1 MTAAALVADIGGTH
15 FNAGLVLPGE
25 SRVSFLRKLKAAEFA
40 TPTQAVQAY
49 LKSVASEANFDLEE
63 LKQAAFAVATP
74 VSGDRICFTN
84 SDWKFSIQETQALLN
99 LQSLQVINDFEALAL
114 SLPMLRPDQFRAH
127 GVAPNSAGVMGSSLR
142 TAASQGDGAT
152 GLGSTVLAVVGPG
165 TGLGVAAAL
174 QSGGRWHCIPGEGG
188 HATLAAGSDFER
200 RLLDVLSSAYPHV
213 SAERLLSGIGMPVL
227 YQAVAKVLGKTVD
240 TLPTPSIVELGLARN
255 DLVADQTL
263 DVFCA
268 MLGGFCG
275 NVALTFGARAGLFV
289 GGGIVPRLGE
299 RFFQSD
305 FRKRFEAKG
314 RFHDYLAAIPT
325 AVITDPYVALSGAA
339 LAISGGATST

>member
-1 MTAAALVADIGGTH
+1 MTAATLVADIGGTH

-25 SRVSFLRKLKAAEFA
+25 SRVCHLRKLKAAEFA

-49 LKSVASEANFDLEE
+49 LKSISSEVNFDVSQ

-84 SDWKFSIQETQALLN
+84 SNWKFSIQETQTLLK
-99 LQSLQVINDFEALAL
+99 LQSLRVMNDFEALAL
-114 SLPMLRPDQFRAH
+114 SLPTLKSDQFRAH
-127 GVAPNSAGVMGSSLR
+127 GVAPNSAGVMGRSQDTL
-142 TAASQGDGAT
+142 ASQTT
-152 GLGSTVLAVVGPG
+152 GLNNPASTVLAVVGPG

-174 QSGGRWHCIPGEGG
+174 QSAGRWHCIPGEGG

-200 RLLDVLSSAYPHV
+200 RLLEGLSSTYPHI
-213 SAERLLSGIGMPVL
+213 SAERLLSGIGLPVL
-227 YQAVAKVLGKTVD
+227 YQSVAKELGKSVES
-240 TLPTPSIVELGLARN
+240 LSTPSIVELGLSRSDA
-255 DLVADQTL
+255 VADQTL
-263 DVFCA
+263 EVFCA

-275 NVALTFGARAGLFV
+275 NVALTFGARAGLFI

-314 RFHDYLAAIPT
+314 RFQDYLAAIPT
-325 AVITDPYVALSGAA
+325 AVITDPFVALSGAA
-339 LAISGGATST
+339 LAFNSGAN

>member
-1 MTAAALVADIGGTH
+1 MTAATLVADIGGTH

-25 SRVSFLRKLKAAEFA
+25 SRVCHLRKLKAAEFA
-40 TPTQAVQAY
+40 TPAQAVQAY
-49 LKSVASEANFDLEE
+49 LQSIASEANFDVSL

-74 VSGDRICFTN
+74 VSGDRISFTN
-84 SDWKFSIQETQALLN
+84 SDWKFSIQETQSLLK
-99 LQSLQVINDFEALAL
+99 LQSLRVINDFEALAL
-114 SLPMLRPDQFRAH
+114 SLPALRSDQFRAH
-127 GVAPNSAGVMGSSLR
+127 GVAPNSAGVTGRSQGTL
-142 TAASQGDGAT
+142 ASQT
-152 GLGSTVLAVVGPG
+152 SGLNNPANSVLAVVGPG

-174 QSGGRWHCIPGEGG
+174 QSAGRWHCIPGEGG

-200 RLLDVLSSAYPHV
+200 RLLEGLSSTYPHI
-213 SAERLLSGIGMPVL
+213 SAERLLSGIGLPVL
-227 YQAVAKVLGKTVD
+227 YQSVAKVLGKSVD
-240 TLPTPSIVELGLARN
+240 SLSTPTIVELGLSRA
-255 DLVADQTL
+255 DVVADQTL

-275 NVALTFGARAGLFV
+275 NVALTFGARAGLFI

-325 AVITDPYVALSGAA
+325 AVITDPFVALSGAA
-339 LAISGGATST
+339 LAISYGAI